1 MPLCASK
8 QKVFSMSKRVKK
20 KNKFEIVFGLL
31 YFFCSKIKVTSIL
44 MKGGMK
50 LLKMQIMSIQS
61 IKKAHHLE

>member
-20 KNKFEIVFGLL
+20 NKFEIVFGLL
-31 YFFCSKIKVTSIL
+31 YFFSSKIKVTSIL

-61 IKKAHHLE
+61 IKKAHHLD